1 MGCYPLSHR
10 ATAYL
15 LDVSTRYITTIGAE
29 PAGRKFTTAGA
40 GRDTVVAADMPVQ
53 DSA

>member
-15 LDVSTRYITTIGAE
+15 LDVSSRYITTICAE
-29 PAGRKFTTAGA
+29 LSGRKFAAAGA